1 MRDRWTES
9 EHPQEMTRQQR
20 NTFSI
25 LHTVADLHR
34 AEQANSVTVLRPQ
47 ETGTVHGARIT
58 LVTVNWSSHSSA
70 LFVFHLRH
78 CMSEYADADMQNA
91 VREQWKW
98 GSVFQNLKERGKKKD
113 EIRGLVTYK
122 NPKASSL
129 APDPTDRII
138 LCFTAAPSQSYHYR
152 IVVSLPQKETIRCV
166 HFSTGM
172 FLSLS
177 NKHPLED
184 PSNKNEV

>member
-98 GSVFQNLKERGKKKD
+98 GSVFQNLKERGKKKGWNKRVSD
-113 EIRGLVTYK
+113 IQE
-122 NPKASSL
+122 PKSQ
-129 APDPTDRII
+129 
-138 LCFTAAPSQSYHYR
+138 FTGTWSNRQNNFVLHSR
-152 IVVSLPQKETIRCV
+152 TKSE
-166 HFSTGM
+166 
-172 FLSLS
+172 LSLQNRCFS
-177 NKHPLED
+177 SSERDNTLCPF
-184 PSNKNEV
+184 

>member
-1 MRDRWTES
+1 MK
-9 EHPQEMTRQQR
+9 
-20 NTFSI
+20 
-25 LHTVADLHR
+25 
-34 AEQANSVTVLRPQ
+34 
-47 ETGTVHGARIT
+47 
-58 LVTVNWSSHSSA
+58 
-70 LFVFHLRH
+70 
-78 CMSEYADADMQNA
+78 
-91 VREQWKW
+91 VRKCL
-98 GSVFQNLKERGKKKD
+98 SKFKRKRKKKKD

>member
-1 MRDRWTES
+1 MNWVNTLRKWQDSS
-9 EHPQEMTRQQR
+9 E
-20 NTFSI
+20 
-25 LHTVADLHR
+25 
-34 AEQANSVTVLRPQ
+34 TVL
-47 ETGTVHGARIT
+47 AFFT
-58 LVTVNWSSHSSA
+58 LWLIYTEQSRLTLWQSWGHRKQA
-70 LFVFHLRH
+70 LFMVLESHWWLLTGPVTHLLCLCFTCVIACLSMR
-78 CMSEYADADMQNA
+78 M
-91 VREQWKW
+91 REQWKW
-98 GSVFQNLKERGKKKD
+98 GSFFQNLKERGGKKD

-129 APDPTDRII
+129 ATDPTDRII

-172 FLSLS
+172 FLLLS